1 MNPIKKKLAH
11 ELTEAIK
18 GGIDRMD
25 HDTSCVKALEEL
37 DRDTLLEKDV
47 NRLCDE
53 LSTLEAGKILSLGNK
68 VLGAGNANV
77 YEKSSEKIRS
87 LVFKAVKRAEKKYG
101 GLSLPKECRD
111 LLLNFL

>member
-1 MNPIKKKLAH
+1 MNPVKKKLAQ

-25 HDTSCVKALEEL
+25 HDTSCAKALEEL
-37 DRDTLLEKDV
+37 DRDALLEKDV

-77 YEKSSEKIRS
+77 YEKSREELRS
-87 LVFKAVKRAEKKYG
+87 LVFKGVKRVEKKYG
-101 GLSLPKECRD
+101 GLSLPKECGNLLID
-111 LLLNFL
+111 LL